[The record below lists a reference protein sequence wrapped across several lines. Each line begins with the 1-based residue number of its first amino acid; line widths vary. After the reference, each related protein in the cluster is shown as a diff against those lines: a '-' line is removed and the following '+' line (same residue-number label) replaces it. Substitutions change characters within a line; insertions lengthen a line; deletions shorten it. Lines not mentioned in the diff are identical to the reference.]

1 MTMKKAPR
9 LVKGVLFLI
18 IRGNHQIHQHAGDAD
33 IQPNRHGPA
42 CDFPVPFHLHLQ
54 AANHREKGQK
64 HGGGGQNDMGDQ
76 DEVIYD
82 FDPPFAAVRSGRR
95 QRMINQISDQKRAVE
110 PKAAKIKRR
119 CMRIFF
125 FLMKYNAVMRN
136 TVVKLLKIAFNMGKN
151 VKST

>member
-1 MTMKKAPR
+1 MKKAPR

-95 QRMINQISDQKRAVE
+95 QRMINQISDQKKSGRPEGGKDKTAVH
-110 PKAAKIKRR
+110 AY
-119 CMRIFF
+119 IFF
-125 FLMKYNAVMRN
+125 LDE
-136 TVVKLLKIAFNMGKN
+136 I
-151 VKST
+151 